1 MPRQSCLGRT
11 GEIRAGRLLRNIQE
25 AFHLCGR
32 KNEKFPLDFMKI
44 KRMEAAAELLV
55 SEPQL
60 SICEVAEAA
69 GYENQSKFSAAF
81 KSIMG
86 VTPFAYR
93 CKSW

>member
-1 MPRQSCLGRT
+1 MVYETSQIWRGLSGSYLCSAEEKRNGS
-11 GEIRAGRLLRNIQE
+11 IAGNSI
-25 AFHLCGR
+25 GT
-32 KNEKFPLDFMKI
+32 FMKI

-60 SICEVAEAA
+60 SICEVAETA

-81 KSIMG
+81 KSVMG

>member
-1 MPRQSCLGRT
+1 MFHVAESSMKRCFTS
-11 GEIRAGRLLRNIQE
+11 IAGNSI
-25 AFHLCGR
+25 GT
-32 KNEKFPLDFMKI
+32 FMKI

-60 SICEVAEAA
+60 SICEVAEVA